1 MLIRTRA
8 SELLLATLCST
19 MLAAAVLASAPAA
32 TSAPCPGGSTL
43 DPTTGICWS
52 ENSPS
57 NSLGGSGN
65 IPCLPGRL
73 GLCLG
78 ALQNTPVPGSALQ
91 TTYPPA
97 GPAPRSG
104 PKGTWP

>member
-8 SELLLATLCST
+8 PELLLATLCS
-19 MLAAAVLASAPAA
+19 AVLASAVVTAA
-32 TSAPCPGGSTL
+32 PSAHSAPCPGGAVL
-43 DPTTGICWS
+43 DPITGVCWS
-52 ENSPS
+52 QNDPT
-57 NSLGGSGN
+57 NTLGRSGN
-65 IPCLPGRL
+65 NSCMPGRL

-78 ALQNTPVPGSALQ
+78 ALQNTPTPGSALKTQ
-91 TTYPPA
+91 PPA

>member
-19 MLAAAVLASAPAA
+19 MLASAVLAAAPTA
-32 TSAPCPGGSTL
+32 TSAPCPGGSVL
-43 DPTTGICWS
+43 DPTTGVCWS
-52 ENSPS
+52 QNSP
-57 NSLGGSGN
+57 NTSLGGSAN